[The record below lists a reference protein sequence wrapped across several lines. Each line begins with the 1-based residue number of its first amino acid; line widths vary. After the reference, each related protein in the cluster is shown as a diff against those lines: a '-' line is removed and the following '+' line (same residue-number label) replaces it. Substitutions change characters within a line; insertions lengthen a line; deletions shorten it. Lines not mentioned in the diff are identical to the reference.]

1 MMYYIFGFLIGI
13 GVYMIFRSKE
23 LNSQVV
29 ACVNHK
35 WVYMTQPGEEDIQ
48 YLQCRV
54 CKKFPGTDHDAN

>member
-23 LNSQVV
+23 LSGQVV

-35 WVYMTQPGEEDIQ
+35 WVYMQQPNEDIQ
-48 YLQCRV
+48 YLQCQV
-54 CKKFPGTDHDAN
+54 CKKFPGAEQD